1 MKPRPAANP
10 RLFFNRHLSWLQ
22 FNRRVL
28 EEALDTHNPLL
39 ERVKF
44 LAITASNLDEFVEV
58 RVAGLLQ
65 QAEQG
70 QGVAGPDGLAP
81 RDVLSQLSSAI
92 HQFVKDQYACW
103 RDRLVPALTSESIRV
118 RCFRDL
124 KPEARRAVENFYSD
138 RVEPLLTPVTVDPA
152 HPFPRVLNKALCMAF
167 LLRRRRQSSQIY
179 LGVVTVPRALPRLF
193 RVPSANDSIE
203 YIFLHDVVHAYAER
217 LYHGYQILSAAPFR
231 VTRNSNLY
239 LREEESRSILDSV
252 DAQLHRRRKGAAV
265 RLEIEAGAN
274 PEIVERLR
282 SNFALAPWQV
292 FQVLG
297 PINLSRLFNLYD
309 QTPRPD
315 LKFRPFAPRELT
327 LQPETPALFH
337 LLRERDVLLHH
348 PYDSYST
355 VVRFIESA
363 AHDPDVLS
371 IKQTLYRTSEDSPI
385 VRALMEAAAK
395 KEVTVVVELKARFD
409 EASNIRWA
417 RSLQEAGVQVYHGLV
432 GLKTHC
438 KLALL
443 VRRDPDGQVR
453 RYAHL
458 GTGNYNPST
467 ARFYTDLSLL
477 TSDPEIT
484 EAVHY
489 VFNYLTAYSERSD
502 YGPLSVAPLN
512 LGKNCVSLIEREAR
526 HARAR
531 RPALIV
537 AKVNSLLDKEIIEAL
552 YRASQAGV
560 HVELIVRGA
569 CALRPGLRGISS
581 RIRVRSLVG
590 RFLEHSRSFVFGNGG
605 NPEVYLGSADWMP
618 RNLYERVEVIFR
630 LKDPALCQKVC
641 AELLLPYFAD
651 TEKTRFLL
659 PNGAYARSLKPGNR
673 EWPVNGNRFN
683 VQEFFVSA
691 AAEYD
696 PAVPLSQSQFEY
708 LQPSPVFEILSRNWL
723 AEGDPHS
730 ETSPGAAE
738 QAQSEPFG
746 TRTGPE
752 NTGKHG

>member
-1 MKPRPAANP
+1 LARRDTQENP
-10 RLFFNRHLSWLQ
+10 HLFFNRHLSWMQ

-28 EEALDTHNPLL
+28 EEALDTRNPLL

-70 QGVAGPDGLAP
+70 KGEAGPDGLAP
-81 RDVLSQLSSAI
+81 REVLTRLSADM
-92 HQFVKDQYACW
+92 HNFVKDQYDCW
-103 RDRLVPALTSESIRV
+103 RDKLLPAMAEESIRV
-118 RCFRDL
+118 RSFRQL
-124 KPEARRAVENFYSD
+124 KPEARRAVERFYLD
-138 RVEPLLTPVTVDPA
+138 RVEPLMTPVTVDPA

-167 LLRRRRQSSQIY
+167 LLHRRRGESHTY

-193 RVPSANDSIE
+193 RVPSPDGTVE
-203 YIFLHDVVHAYAER
+203 YIFLHDIVAAHAER
-217 LYHGYQILSAAPFR
+217 LYHGYRILASAPFR

-252 DAQLHRRRKGAAV
+252 DSQLHRRRKGAAV
-265 RLEIEAGAN
+265 RLEIEAGADL
-274 PEIVERLR
+274 EIIERLR
-282 SNFALAPWQV
+282 SNFRLAAWQV
-292 FQVLG
+292 FQVNG
-297 PINLSRLFNLYD
+297 PVNLSRLFNFYD
-309 QTPRPD
+309 TPRPD
-315 LKFRPFAPRELT
+315 LKFPPFTPREL
-327 LQPETPALFH
+327 PIPHDPPALFH

-438 KLALL
+438 KLALI
-443 VRRDPDGQVR
+443 VRRDPDGKVR

-467 ARFYTDLSLL
+467 ARLYTDLSLL
-477 TSDPEIT
+477 TSDPQIT

-489 VFNYLTAYSERSD
+489 VFNFLTAYSERAS

-512 LGKNCVSLIEREAR
+512 LGKNCVSLIDREAA
-526 HARAR
+526 HAKAG
-531 RPALIV
+531 RPAVIV
-537 AKVNSLLDKEIIEAL
+537 AKVNSLLDKNIINAL

-569 CALRPGLRGISS
+569 CALRPGLRGVSS
-581 RIRVRSLVG
+581 RINVRSVVG
-590 RFLEHSRSFVFGNGG
+590 RFLEHSRIFVFANGG
-605 NPEVYLGSADWMP
+605 ETEVYLGSADWMP

-630 LKDPALCQKVC
+630 LKDPVLCHKVC
-641 AELLLPYFAD
+641 SEILLPYFAD
-651 TEKTRFLL
+651 NEKARFLS
-659 PNGAYARSLKPGNR
+659 PNGESVRKPKRGVR
-673 EWPVNGNRFN
+673 LPTNGTRFN
-683 VQEFFVSA
+683 VQEFFVDTAEDMAGLIAPLPSA
-691 AAEYD
+691 AVESLHNSPLYQVLTTGWGL
-696 PAVPLSQSQFEY
+696 PETVPIENIPEES
-708 LQPSPVFEILSRNWL
+708 
-723 AEGDPHS
+723 
-730 ETSPGAAE
+730 TS
-738 QAQSEPFG
+738 
-746 TRTGPE
+746 
-752 NTGKHG
+752 